1 MQSQGTAKIAQPSY
15 RFWGVITDTE
25 TLLRTILEEGLE
37 AVNAT
42 RGTISLVDH
51 RTGELVT
58 KFVAGLGW
66 TERQPDLRFQV
77 TDAPGHSISS
87 YVAFTGQPYLC
98 PDVTQDPHYYPL
110 FPDTRSELAVPLIGR
125 GGRVLGVL
133 NVESEKGNAFGENEL
148 KVLSALASIASL
160 ALSLADYQNRE
171 QALVELGKELA
182 AATDIDALLER
193 VTEVAAHLLD
203 ADDCSLFLVDKSINR
218 LVLRASRGLLRSLV
232 GQATYRFGEG
242 LTGWVALHNKPARLN
257 GVMGDPRWKGLYLEL
272 NPEEISAFMAVPV
285 RGRNEV
291 LGVLRVL
298 RKRASP
304 AAPPYLFTDDEEELL
319 FTLASQLG
327 AALERE
333 ELQRR
338 LFTMQH
344 IASVGELTARI
355 AHMIGNKVFAMKGA
369 LKELGSRLSAL
380 PLSEDTQRLLGSV
393 ERSLYEVEILLQ
405 DLRDFVKA
413 TQLNLQPLCLSD
425 LVQDL
430 VREYAQEFPHITF
443 ELALDEQP
451 VWVKG
456 DAEKLRNAF
465 GELLEN
471 AVHFLKAGDKIH
483 VRVTVSR
490 WSGRRHARVLIR
502 DTGPGIPERLKEQIF
517 QPFFTT
523 RAKGMGLG
531 LAIVKGIVEAH
542 GGSIEER
549 GREGEG
555 ALFILTLPA
564 IEPPQG
570 GNG

>member
-1 MQSQGTAKIAQPSY
+1 
-15 RFWGVITDTE
+15 
-25 TLLRTILEEGLE
+25 
-37 AVNAT
+37 
-42 RGTISLVDH
+42 
-51 RTGELVT
+51 
-58 KFVAGLGW
+58 
-66 TERQPDLRFQV
+66 
-77 TDAPGHSISS
+77 
-87 YVAFTGQPYLC
+87 
-98 PDVTQDPHYYPL
+98 
-110 FPDTRSELAVPLIGR
+110 
-125 GGRVLGVL
+125 
-133 NVESEKGNAFGENEL
+133 
-148 KVLSALASIASL
+148 
-160 ALSLADYQNRE
+160 
-171 QALVELGKELA
+171 
-182 AATDIDALLER
+182 
-193 VTEVAAHLLD
+193 
-203 ADDCSLFLVDKSINR
+203 
-218 LVLRASRGLLRSLV
+218 
-232 GQATYRFGEG
+232 
-242 LTGWVALHNKPARLN
+242 
-257 GVMGDPRWKGLYLEL
+257 
-272 NPEEISAFMAVPV
+272 
-285 RGRNEV
+285 
-291 LGVLRVL
+291 
-298 RKRASP
+298 
-304 AAPPYLFTDDEEELL
+304 
-319 FTLASQLG
+319 
-327 AALERE
+327 
-333 ELQRR
+333 
-338 LFTMQH
+338 MQH

-369 LKELGSRLSAL
+369 LKELGSRLSPL